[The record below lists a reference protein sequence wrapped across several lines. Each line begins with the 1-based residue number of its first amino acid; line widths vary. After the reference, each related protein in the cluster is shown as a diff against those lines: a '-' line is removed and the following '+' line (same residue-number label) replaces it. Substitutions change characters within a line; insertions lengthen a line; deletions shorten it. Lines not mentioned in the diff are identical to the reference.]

1 MVERTGVQDL
11 LDHHVLLVI
20 PMTQRDPKLLQH
32 LADKLVGTAGRTN
45 LDRAR
50 AALDAI
56 EEAGWKIVRKR
67 RNETYGQREEKK

>member
-1 MVERTGVQDL
+1 MTPHCLPSPRRREAPLTEQEEDRDP
-11 LDHHVLLVI
+11 VLLK
-20 PMTQRDPKLLQH
+20 R
-32 LADKLVGTAGRTN
+32 LADTLVGTAGRTN

>member
-1 MVERTGVQDL
+1 
-11 LDHHVLLVI
+11 
-20 PMTQRDPKLLQH
+20 MTEQEDDRDPELLKR
-32 LADKLVGTAGRTN
+32 LADTLVGTAGRTN

-56 EEAGWKIVRKR
+56 EEAGFKIVRKR

>member
-1 MVERTGVQDL
+1 MTEQEEDRDP
-11 LDHHVLLVI
+11 VLLK
-20 PMTQRDPKLLQH
+20 R
-32 LADKLVGTAGRTN
+32 LADTLVGTAGRTN

>member
-1 MVERTGVQDL
+1 
-11 LDHHVLLVI
+11 
-20 PMTQRDPKLLQH
+20 MTHPKDDPLLLQH
-32 LADKLVGTAGRTN
+32 LADTLVGTAGRTN

-56 EEAGWKIVRKR
+56 EEAGFKIVRKR

>member
-1 MVERTGVQDL
+1 MKERKPL
-11 LDHHVLLVI
+11 E
-20 PMTQRDPKLLQH
+20 RDPELLQH
-32 LADKLVGTAGRTN
+32 LADTLVGTAGRTN

>member
-1 MVERTGVQDL
+1 LVERPGLQDL

-32 LADKLVGTAGRTN
+32 LADTLVGTAGRTN

-50 AALDAI
+50 AALHAI
-56 EEAGWKIVRKR
+56 EEAGFKIVRIV
-67 RNETYGQREEKK
+67 REEKK

>member
-1 MVERTGVQDL
+1 MVERPGLQDL

-32 LADKLVGTAGRTN
+32 LADTLVGTAGRTN

-50 AALDAI
+50 AALHAI
-56 EEAGWKIVRKR
+56 EEAGFKIVRIV
-67 RNETYGQREEKK
+67 REEKK

>member
-1 MVERTGVQDL
+1 
-11 LDHHVLLVI
+11 
-20 PMTQRDPKLLQH
+20 MTQRDPLLLQH

-56 EEAGWKIVRKR
+56 EEAGWKIVRKK

>member
-1 MVERTGVQDL
+1 MVKWPGLQDL

-56 EEAGWKIVRKR
+56 EEAGWTIQRK
-67 RNETYGQREEKK
+67 EEK

>member
-1 MVERTGVQDL
+1 MVERPGVQDL

-20 PMTQRDPKLLQH
+20 PMTQRDPLLLQH
-32 LADKLVGTAGRTN
+32 LADTLVGTAGRTN

-56 EEAGWKIVRKR
+56 EEMGFEIRRK
-67 RNETYGQREEKK
+67 EKAP

>member
-1 MVERTGVQDL
+1 MTEQEDDRDAEL
-11 LDHHVLLVI
+11 LK
-20 PMTQRDPKLLQH
+20 R
-32 LADKLVGTAGRTN
+32 LADTLVGTAGRTN

-56 EEAGWKIVRKR
+56 EEAGFKIVRKR

>member
-1 MVERTGVQDL
+1 MSDDL
-11 LDHHVLLVI
+11 KPLPCPVLLK
-20 PMTQRDPKLLQH
+20 R
-32 LADKLVGTAGRTN
+32 LADTLVGTAGRTN

>member
-1 MVERTGVQDL
+1 MTEQEEDRDP
-11 LDHHVLLVI
+11 VLLK
-20 PMTQRDPKLLQH
+20 R
-32 LADKLVGTAGRTN
+32 LADTLVGTAGRTN

-56 EEAGWKIVRKR
+56 EEAGFKIVRKR